1 MALGINFIDMYTPN
15 PEFRDNLGAAMAGR
29 REKLVL
35 QGHICAAWEDGQYL
49 RTRDILKAK
58 EAFEDQLKRL
68 GTDYLDIGMIHYV
81 DGESDFQEVFQGE
94 VIRYCKELKSEGKIR
109 AIGLSSHNP
118 AIARKVVES
127 GLIDVLMFSVN
138 AAYDM
143 QPASEDCNDLFDP
156 ATYQEGFV
164 GMNPDRKALYELCD
178 RENVAIDVMKAFGGG
193 DMLNEELSPF
203 GVAFNEY
210 QCIEYCLTRP
220 GVAAVMAGCRS
231 EAEIEKAV
239 SYFMEMFLQIPFE
252 GLCRLVEEY
261 YDYDGYEYIFLWISD
276 FSSFECTL
284 EEKEKFYSLLEVL
297 NRIGKKPLMAYGGY
311 DSILLTQDQMPVR
324 LFGVAQSVGYGEART
339 ITPVGGGLPV
349 NKYYFY
355 PLHKRMRFD
364 EALSILMENGYFSI
378 EKSNAE
384 HADDYYSEICN
395 CKQCQNII
403 KNDIDNFR
411 IYNASIPYTVNARYG
426 EIKRNRPTT
435 EANLV
440 AAFHFLF
447 CKNNEWKQVE
457 NEKRKE
463 LIQQLLNDSKK
474 YGSRE
479 RQKQI
484 EEWCNIFAG

>member
-1 MALGINFIDMYTPN
+1 VKYSKIKRCGNLAVSEIALGCEGFIGKTREEFKKMLDRAMALGINFIDMYTPN

-118 AIARKVVES
+118 AIARKAVES

-239 SYFMEMFLQIPFE
+239 SYYEAS
-252 GLCRLVEEY
+252 REER
-261 YDYDGYEYIFLWISD
+261 D
-276 FSSFECTL
+276 
-284 EEKEKFYSLLEVL
+284 YSLVL
-297 NRIGKKPLMAYGGY
+297 SRMDKFQFHGNCMYCGHCAPC
-311 DSILLTQDQMPVR
+311 
-324 LFGVAQSVGYGEART
+324 SVGINVAE
-339 ITPVGGGLPV
+339 V
-349 NKYYFY
+349 NKYLNLCLAQKEVPETVADHYKLLEHHAGECIACGRCEKNCPFGVEIIS
-355 PLHKRMRFD
+355 RMKKAAEVF
-364 EALSILMENGYFSI
+364 GY
-378 EKSNAE
+378 
-384 HADDYYSEICN
+384 
-395 CKQCQNII
+395 
-403 KNDIDNFR
+403 
-411 IYNASIPYTVNARYG
+411 
-426 EIKRNRPTT
+426 
-435 EANLV
+435 
-440 AAFHFLF
+440 
-447 CKNNEWKQVE
+447 
-457 NEKRKE
+457 
-463 LIQQLLNDSKK
+463 
-474 YGSRE
+474 
-479 RQKQI
+479 
-484 EEWCNIFAG
+484 

>member
-1 MALGINFIDMYTPN
+1 MRGRYLSVKYRKIKRCGNLAVSEIALGCEGFIGKTREEFKKMLDRAMALGINFIDMYTPN

-118 AIARKVVES
+118 AIARKAVES

-239 SYFMEMFLQIPFE
+239 SYYEAS
-252 GLCRLVEEY
+252 REER
-261 YDYDGYEYIFLWISD
+261 D
-276 FSSFECTL
+276 
-284 EEKEKFYSLLEVL
+284 YSLVL
-297 NRIGKKPLMAYGGY
+297 SRMDKFQFHGNCMYCGHCAPC
-311 DSILLTQDQMPVR
+311 
-324 LFGVAQSVGYGEART
+324 SVGINVAE
-339 ITPVGGGLPV
+339 V
-349 NKYYFY
+349 NKYLNLCLAQKEVPETVADHYKLLEHHAGECIACGRCEKNCPFGVEIIS
-355 PLHKRMRFD
+355 RMKKAAEVF
-364 EALSILMENGYFSI
+364 GY
-378 EKSNAE
+378 
-384 HADDYYSEICN
+384 
-395 CKQCQNII
+395 
-403 KNDIDNFR
+403 
-411 IYNASIPYTVNARYG
+411 
-426 EIKRNRPTT
+426 
-435 EANLV
+435 
-440 AAFHFLF
+440 
-447 CKNNEWKQVE
+447 
-457 NEKRKE
+457 
-463 LIQQLLNDSKK
+463 
-474 YGSRE
+474 
-479 RQKQI
+479 
-484 EEWCNIFAG
+484 

>member
-1 MALGINFIDMYTPN
+1 MKYRKIKRCGNLAVSEIALGCEGFIGKTREEFKKMLDRAMALGINFIDMYTPN

-118 AIARKVVES
+118 AIARKAVES

-239 SYFMEMFLQIPFE
+239 SYYEAS
-252 GLCRLVEEY
+252 REER
-261 YDYDGYEYIFLWISD
+261 D
-276 FSSFECTL
+276 
-284 EEKEKFYSLLEVL
+284 YSLVL
-297 NRIGKKPLMAYGGY
+297 SRMDKFQFHGNCMYCGHCAPC
-311 DSILLTQDQMPVR
+311 
-324 LFGVAQSVGYGEART
+324 SVGINVAE
-339 ITPVGGGLPV
+339 V
-349 NKYYFY
+349 NKYLNLCLAQKEVPETVADHYKLLEHHAGECIACGRCEKNCPFGVEIIS
-355 PLHKRMRFD
+355 RMKKAAEVF
-364 EALSILMENGYFSI
+364 GY
-378 EKSNAE
+378 
-384 HADDYYSEICN
+384 
-395 CKQCQNII
+395 
-403 KNDIDNFR
+403 
-411 IYNASIPYTVNARYG
+411 
-426 EIKRNRPTT
+426 
-435 EANLV
+435 
-440 AAFHFLF
+440 
-447 CKNNEWKQVE
+447 
-457 NEKRKE
+457 
-463 LIQQLLNDSKK
+463 
-474 YGSRE
+474 
-479 RQKQI
+479 
-484 EEWCNIFAG
+484 